1 MPIVEILPLGKFGP
15 MGWFGK
21 PRGVTPDELQ
31 AVRDEVRRLR
41 ADWQEWEDR
50 LSRLYDRS
58 RKAVARRIQ
67 KEDAADASGQTEL
80 PELAPLSV
88 PPGGHGPMS
97 NKAHLRRLA
106 ASLRGGNGNVPG
118 R

>member
-1 MPIVEILPLGKFGP
+1 

-21 PRGVTPDELQ
+21 RRSVTPDELEGIR
-31 AVRDEVRRLR
+31 AEMRRLR

-67 KEDAADASGQTEL
+67 KEDSQDAAGQSDL
-80 PELAPLSV
+80 PELAPPSV
-88 PPGGHGPMS
+88 PPGGHGPLNDKS
-97 NKAHLRRLA
+97 YLRRLA
-106 ASLRGGNGNVPG
+106 AAHRGGNGHVPG